1 MADIDLERLE
11 RERQDADRKYND
23 ALTAFDASL
32 IRSTATAPPSV
43 AAGAPLPDAPRGW
56 RGRWLQPVRRWLMPW
71 LEAQHRFNTQV
82 AAAFETIA
90 AREHD
95 RVAALERFQSAL
107 IVFLQQI
114 TAFVETKDR
123 QMSATS
129 VKRLDEHQ
137 DALDT
142 LPDLR
147 SQVAVLQ
154 RAAHMLTRRMS
165 ELGAPQPAGAL
176 AMSSGGT
183 AAVVGAA
190 TSADDYKYV
199 AFEDQFRGSVDDVR
213 AKLGAYL
220 PLFDGASNVLDVGCG
235 RGEFL
240 TLLRAAGVSARGID
254 INGEMIAAA
263 RERGLDAEVAD
274 ALAYLQSQGD
284 ESVGGIFA
292 AQVIE
297 HLEPSYLMRL
307 LETAFHKLRPGSPIV
322 IETINP
328 ACWLAFFS
336 SYLRDPTHVRPIH
349 PETLEYLTRASGFAR
364 VSIRY
369 SAPVAD
375 DTRMKHVDLPA
386 DILASSDPTARAL
399 VEAARVVNVNA
410 GILNNLAFSYHDYAV
425 IGYRS

>member
-1 MADIDLERLE
+1 MADIALERLE

-23 ALTAFDASL
+23 ALTAFDAAL
-32 IRSTATAPPSV
+32 VRSPATSRPSMPAV
-43 AAGAPLPDAPRGW
+43 APLPDPPGGW
-56 RGRWLQPVRRWLMPW
+56 RGWLLQPVRRWLMPW
-71 LEAQHRFNTQV
+71 LEAQHRFNTQA
-82 AAAFETIA
+82 AAAFETIP
-90 AREHD
+90 AREHE

-123 QMSATS
+123 QLSATAAE
-129 VKRLDEHQ
+129 RLDDHQ
-137 DALDT
+137 TALDT

-165 ELGAPQPAGAL
+165 ELGTPQPVAAV
-176 AMSSGGT
+176 AMSSGGAT
-183 AAVVGAA
+183 PEVGAA
-190 TSADDYKYV
+190 GSADDYKYV
-199 AFEDQFRGSVDDVR
+199 AFEDQFRGSVDDIR

-220 PLFDGASNVLDVGCG
+220 PLFDGATNVVDVGCG

-240 TLLRAAGVSARGID
+240 TLLRSAGVSSRGID
-254 INGEMIAAA
+254 VNSEMIAVA
-263 RERGLDAEVAD
+263 RERGLDVEVAD
-274 ALAYLQSQGD
+274 ALAYLQSQRD
-284 ESVGGIFA
+284 ESIGGIFA
-292 AQVIE
+292 AQVVE
-297 HLEPSYLMRL
+297 HLEPSYLLRL
-307 LETAFHKLRPGSPIV
+307 LETAFHKLHPGSPIV
-322 IETINP
+322 LETINP

-364 VSIRY
+364 VAIRY
-369 SAPVAD
+369 SAPVAEH
-375 DTRMKHVDLPA
+375 TRMKHVDLPA

-399 VEAARVVNVNA
+399 VDAARVVNINA

>member
-1 MADIDLERLE
+1 MADIDLDRLE

-23 ALTAFDASL
+23 ALTAFDRSL
-32 IRSTATAPPSV
+32 VRSTATARPSV
-43 AAGAPLPDAPRGW
+43 PAGAPLPDAPRGW
-56 RGRWLQPVRRWLMPW
+56 RGRWLQAVRRWLGPW
-71 LEAQHRFNTQV
+71 LEAQLRFNTQV
-82 AAAFETIA
+82 AAAVETMA
-90 AREHD
+90 AREEE

-107 IVFLQQI
+107 IAFLQQI

-123 QMSATS
+123 QLSATAAT
-129 VKRLDEHQ
+129 RLDEHQ
-137 DALDT
+137 DALGT

-147 SQVAVLQ
+147 GQVAVLQ

-165 ELGAPQPAGAL
+165 ELGAPQPAAAL
-176 AMSSGGT
+176 SISSAT
-183 AAVVGAA
+183 AKAPVGATA
-190 TSADDYKYV
+190 SADDYKYV
-199 AFEDQFRGSVDDVR
+199 AFEDQFRGSVDEIR

-220 PLFDGASNVLDVGCG
+220 PIFDGASNVLDVGCG

-240 TLLRAAGVSARGID
+240 TLLRSAGIPARGVD
-254 INGEMIAAA
+254 VNSEMIAAA
-263 RERGLDAEVAD
+263 RDRGLDAEVAD
-274 ALAYLQSQGD
+274 AIAYLQSQGD

-292 AQVIE
+292 AQVVE
-297 HLEPSYLMRL
+297 HLEPSYLMRF
-307 LETAFHKLRPGSPIV
+307 LETAFHKLRPGAPIV
-322 IETINP
+322 LETINP

-349 PETLEYLTRASGFAR
+349 PETLEYLARASGFAR

-375 DTRMKHVDLPA
+375 DTRMKQVDLPA

-410 GILNNLAFSYHDYAV
+410 GILNNLAFSYHDYAI

>member
-123 QMSATS
+123 QLSATS

-240 TLLRAAGVSARGID
+240 MLLRAAGVSARGID

-292 AQVIE
+292 AQVVE
-297 HLEPSYLMRL
+297 HLEPSYLMRF

-349 PETLEYLTRASGFAR
+349 PETLEYLTRASVFAR

-386 DILASSDPTARAL
+386 DILASSAPTARAL
-399 VEAARVVNVNA
+399 VEAARLVTANA
-410 GILNNLAFSYHDYAV
+410 AILNNLAFSYHDYAV